1 MQNPVIRALQL
12 DHCLPPIQ
20 VFSGAL
26 ESSESLGSW
35 GGGSDVLVRGGYLQN
50 MTAAVREKPRCQ
62 PIQAPNP
69 PIASTTLPPLLIT
82 IRSNWT
88 VR

>member
-26 ESSESLGSW
+26 ESSESLGYW
-35 GGGSDVLVRGGYLQN
+35 GGGWGSDVLVRGGLGGGGHLQN
-50 MTAAVREKPRCQ
+50 MTAAV
-62 PIQAPNP
+62 
-69 PIASTTLPPLLIT
+69 
-82 IRSNWT
+82 
-88 VR
+88 